1 MSDILPFQ
9 EWSKTNS
16 TETDPIKQLKQFSG
30 YVRQETWKQGIYDE
44 SVEQELREGIDNT
57 LVSGGHITEDT
68 LEEKKNAM
76 RQALMEPED
85 NLDNDA
91 RFVYDDMTRLSE
103 EEQGL
108 STSDREII
116 SNYVASRNLAER
128 DKDPVM
134 AAQADSYAEAARG
147 ILANRDIVNKAKR
160 NAMARGEVP
169 AVSIVNNDGTRYVE
183 VGPDADDKVIRD
195 RTEELIKR
203 GAIAPEDIPSLS
215 LNFKDSGFG
224 STNARVIRS
233 QNFMDDLDAVVKGD
247 EYLNSIVTKQAKS
260 LAFREQEDQQSLAE
274 SALSTTQDILGGA
287 VKTIGGLVT
296 GEGMGGMEDA
306 LRESMDNN
314 ADFRDELVTALKN
327 NTALAD
333 KYSDTEIDTFADDYI
348 KVLKGPTYRP
358 DKDGSGVALLST
370 GVPIVAAGL
379 ALRPEALE
387 AHMTTAGLNDM
398 QKQAARDQRDK
409 LAESSTPKT
418 VEILAQ
424 ADDEFVD
431 KLAKARESGITDRQ
445 FAEEWMSNEEN
456 YNNFANR
463 AKSVALEGV
472 KAVGS
477 IALSVPALF
486 GNQKAAEALTDMNKS
501 GSNYSEYA
509 ELFGDRFGVGQQLV
523 NIVPSVAVDLLAS
536 AGTGGAYFAAKTG
549 VKSAATG
556 VASRVAARFASQSA
570 AKVVPQAIGTAL
582 SGVDEVASVVAQG
595 VQAVAPSKVFGAV
608 SNAMKKGALTA
619 GKFTDNLMSV
629 GPATFLRSAGGTY
642 ASVYGELPSDMS
654 HEAKHEAAIGY
665 AVTAGVFTAALT
677 AGMSTIGLGGTE
689 KLATRNLDD
698 LTFRQVSKLYSQT
711 RRASANVTDQ
721 AIKKVVRENTSGAF
735 KSLIKDVSGGFASEG
750 FEEGVDQAFQIMVEQ
765 AALKKDTPIREIGKG
780 ILDAFI
786 LGGLMGT
793 GASAIRQA
801 IPSVSLDSKAQEAQK
816 MEKARFELY
825 TGIAKKLT
833 DANSPKSA
841 EALAKAFADADATA
855 AAASTTAQTPTTI
868 DVANLK
874 PTELPTAELFEKWD
888 PTDKTTGLLADYVG
902 TLVTYAGQQGVL
914 KSDEKGGVFLEYTER
929 KTGVETGQRQK
940 KGNVVR
946 IDLGSSA
953 QLANGLIERKF
964 TALRTTQDVGDI
976 KAGSLVVKSGN
987 VYYALPHIDDA
998 PQPPYIV
1005 RNNKGEPIGLGFQ
1018 KVRMVGSNATRDN
1031 FMVTFDSPLLDVA
1044 KYYGIDFTSIESL
1057 TLADNTGGTQS
1068 RQTKADREAAKAE
1081 AKAHR
1086 AVLVTP
1092 DPETQVSPLQ
1102 QLVEVYQGLDVLLES
1117 DVDSPDLTTDNLK
1130 DLIITIDEVLSEAEV
1145 TPELSKQL
1153 TDIQNEAKV
1162 IVAEREEFTAFAQA
1176 EFQELTAEQ
1185 ALKILENLPSGFN
1198 IRDFRQIKIRVG
1210 EEIEIVTPVS
1220 INKERKRVIV
1230 KRADGKKY
1238 TVGITAVDGAIFNEF
1253 AQLIEAK
1260 AISNRYGLANLR
1272 KMDSEELT
1280 QIDSI
1285 AEELVDENPKD
1296 AELLSWIKRL
1306 RERIQQVRNEVAA
1319 KAAKAAEKEAAA
1331 KVKEAKAVERK
1342 ETKKEA
1348 PAATEP
1354 AVVAE
1359 TPIAETNPA
1368 PVEPPKQRKRKA
1380 KVKEEI
1386 LTQAVAD
1393 VAEGDVPPVDEVD
1406 VEEDEDIETELI
1418 DEVVPDSSPLTDEE
1432 FAGMK
1437 GILPFWRG
1445 MIDKIIA
1452 ENPDYRDAIVS
1463 GITELAIAPQKGNR
1477 LNVNDASV
1485 KELVSRITS
1494 SDKNKT
1500 TIKVGANKQKKA
1512 AKTPDVTI
1520 VEETPEE
1527 EKNPTTAVIKVEAGT
1542 KFRMP
1547 KVILSALGTAKNVL
1561 HPLKKSDRDAI
1572 ELALVFAATGNKSQ
1586 VVTLTQVDATK
1597 LPAVS
1602 GVTASEGPTTPVVMI
1617 KKGRSMRPAQD
1628 KKNLANLA
1636 AAKLKGGNIRIL
1648 VVSATSTKFDGSVTL
1663 VNELEDNVRKAEAG
1677 RRLTEA
1683 VETVTGILDQKVYDG
1698 KGKLISFGK
1707 FIERMRNNTERNNE
1721 RYLSEHRDA
1730 FQNAVEDAGKA
1741 LHDAQQLL
1749 SKNGRQS
1756 DPDMIHVAEQ
1766 IAGASAILDREIQPK
1781 APKSD
1786 VKATVDYNTEELR
1799 PVFRSEAEKPIF
1811 EQLVDHGHPVG
1822 EMGEYLGKYA
1832 TGIDGIKRNAKPK
1845 EYLSGKRIYLI
1856 QKIRERYPVLEW
1868 AKANEQAASKGKPLP
1883 YRIAGYAKSIKYTAD
1898 PNNPTWT
1905 NAPVIVDAAG
1915 EAVFTN
1921 DPMITAAQ
1929 LAHLGQVK
1937 IPESFDSPINKS
1949 INTYTDSSG
1958 TYVIG
1963 VTAYNR
1969 EPVLDGAKQSTVVN
1983 LEKLNKAQAIAAAT
1997 GEFNSIPK
2005 STLDLMAP
2013 PDSRTRSRNA
2023 VEYYQKAK
2031 AFMINRITK
2040 GDPDALKP
2048 EQQDVVSEAGRQL
2061 MVEMIEFSISHGL
2074 AKTVVNSKQF
2084 ADKRNKVDGDEEGG
2098 IELSFFK
2105 QLGVLTDDEIKSI
2118 LTPKV
2123 ISDRFAGV
2131 TKSELASLIENRYP
2145 DILTER
2151 NVNLKGEARENNVIM
2166 NYGVKMVRR
2175 MTDVKYMSGPSPKK
2189 ILDTI
2194 HTRFR
2199 QTYAK
2204 SQVGG
2209 TNVSF
2214 EYLMETPMGGF
2225 SLAEA
2230 SPDAGV
2236 LDVLMSEME
2245 AIEDA
2250 SVQDIRDTVTS
2261 AMIMSLDNS
2270 PSLKAL
2276 FIKFGLK
2283 ITSGTGMFTGVG
2295 TNTDSD
2301 TLLTMLGNVIN
2312 TPRYQGIVR
2321 TEMTKLSELPDGRR
2335 MFSLLHMMGWAPD
2348 PESDTGFRIP
2358 TAEEIEAT
2366 SELNLDPEQAAIIR
2380 EGTAEELR
2388 QLAES
2393 RNAMVEGS
2401 VAYRQ
2406 ALEEALQSD
2415 EGQEIRE
2422 LVLRKSEVD
2431 NQLRQLRE
2439 TKNLLMMIRESGNPN
2454 TQEWQERK
2462 FQEARQR
2469 LDSKLKSIDA
2479 RAKEIDRNIVKLES
2493 FVRGFRGG
2501 IVDPAPIL
2509 AEAVAELEKIDNTL
2523 AEIGDPDPLTTKEKL
2538 RFAELEQILIPE
2550 MNLRDRVNQEIEDFG
2565 SARPKTLAALEG
2577 ARKKITA
2584 KHRRDYDRLYAKN
2597 SKFNEIVSKRERAAS
2612 GREELVDRIS
2622 TLKKLN
2628 NDPNV
2633 RSGIDRLE
2641 RLKAEL
2647 VKLEAKHEETKA
2659 KIVEEVPKQAWSD
2672 IKRTPKQQKYLDR
2685 LRAIEKQR
2693 VILADAFKEMNEAI
2707 GTPSQG
2713 KAVATHTRAKKK
2725 LEALELKLGNQP
2737 EGVEKL
2743 LAFDPNRLTNED
2755 TEAELKRLKEAI
2767 AANKEEQD
2775 QMSNIASSRVR
2786 GARSTLSTLRRQRYL
2801 LAVERKNMSGVED
2814 VVRAFEARGQVRHE
2828 EFVKDTLD
2836 RIDSM
2841 EETLKDNATTINEDI
2856 AAALVQGTLDPES
2869 RSATPE
2875 QIQEQVANATSP
2887 RALENARLREMLP
2900 RLEEK
2905 QSSLSA
2911 DLANAARKS
2920 AKARE
2925 EYSRVAELIDNLE
2938 QIENP
2943 SSSEVNQ
2950 LKNLND
2956 RISGLRSTYDTASNA
2971 EADVR
2976 QQFNTVSRNIV
2987 LARRQLA
2994 GDTVKLTTPQRS
3006 SAPTPSSSRDRVME
3020 LAAEVTLATQNTVIV
3035 QNEIS
3040 QVTDEI
3046 NRLPSNATKK
3056 RKALADKLAVL
3067 DTELAKAEAHEKN
3080 TKQRYLVASSE
3091 LNSRPR
3097 TPLRSMSSEEV
3108 VSTALNRAANS
3119 AEIENLGLME
3129 SPIVALE
3136 NIAKS
3141 GVPHLRVIAKMLLRN
3156 KDALGGLKV
3165 FVESFDPRVAGFQA
3179 GDIIAINLSGHN
3191 GRGVADVLIHE
3202 VVHFVTRQALSDPDV
3217 AARMDDF
3224 RKLTRVRLLEMSEDL
3239 SEFEYALS
3247 SNEEFLSAV
3256 FTDPRLQEAL
3266 DVRPDGK
3273 PLTLFQKILNFILSV
3288 LNADNANTRTAMR
3301 EIVRFTNQA
3310 ASSMTY
3316 GSRVDLNREARTV
3329 RFQKQ
3334 YAGRV
3339 QDFLNEMTL
3348 MMMDTTLFDFQDRL
3362 NGEAI
3367 GGPLASP
3374 SATQGSDLD
3383 SRIRQRIPAGM
3394 TLVAGSDSLGAMR
3407 LEGNVVYYNP
3417 AQVAESIDGYS
3428 PQVADQI
3435 IDVMV
3440 AHEVAHAAANSVM
3453 TPQDYDEIAAELGPE
3468 ELNKIANDHYR
3479 SAYPNVEERATKI
3492 EEDRQNGDLTDRTVA
3507 GEWVRAQIEKAVL
3520 GQSTEEVLSRFV
3532 KKPNIVSRLIEAI
3545 RSFVSSLGKSQD
3557 NNFSLKI
3564 AADISRASRVMEQL
3578 MNGGSLPATPAPHP
3592 QFAHAGEF
3600 VEAAQNGSHQT
3611 MFVMRLA
3618 DAAKADKTSNSVW
3631 EWVKK
3636 LATAVP
3642 NNIDE
3647 LMRDR
3652 QAKINE
3658 SRLIVERFAPQYRLY
3673 LEQAL
3678 KAGADINDVAKV
3690 LGSTS
3695 PVLDEVTEADIVD
3708 KVDKYRNSLPAN
3720 DPDKVD
3726 KVRRYRE
3733 VLTTRAVQAN
3743 LMKFRNEQNDAATR
3757 LRAISPKF
3765 IDLLQNFRKEI
3776 DRRQMAIGYDATSE
3790 GVYLT
3795 RTYKF
3800 FNTKGWA
3807 QAARRGGEYRLN
3819 GEVIDF
3825 NALREQASR
3834 AFENQV
3840 RAEYVK
3846 AGKSL
3851 TPDLLRDEVHVK
3863 LDSLLAQLE
3872 REATKDKGESI
3883 SQDIR
3888 RALPKGPIDPAL
3900 RQLLGETVN
3909 PFENAIRTFGYVSML
3924 DTNKQALTAI
3934 RDALIASGYG
3944 STTEKVGYVQVF
3956 GQGSSETMA
3965 PLAGLFVR
3973 EDIAK
3978 ELNAEF
3984 AGSAARLLNHTDKV
3998 MQGVAT
4004 SLSRM
4009 SGWAMT
4015 TKTLMGV
4022 GFYMRNAV
4030 TNQIILL
4037 AAQGIIPN
4045 PVHAYRSY
4053 KLAYWANFESTGKDA
4068 SEADI
4073 QEMLKLT
4080 RLGIMRDSN
4089 QRGNFDDML
4098 RGFADRTG
4106 TTYESVID
4114 ELARSARDADYASF
4128 HGLVDR
4134 LQKFAGKGIDVLSG
4148 INGWMDDAAKVQ
4160 VFYYERGEL
4169 VKAYPNMTEAELDT
4183 EAAKKVKLTMP
4194 GHIEQLNLVKSFNRN
4209 PLSLL
4214 IFPFARWKTEVLR
4227 TLVNTYKLGYSEIRS
4242 GNPRMVKRGMQR
4254 VASNMAVVTVGST
4267 LAGMILSQAFAKLID
4282 DEDEE
4287 KNKSTKIDDPA
4298 MIAALRLALP
4308 EWQRGHTLNVSTNG
4322 KEVRVVDMTAMMPY
4336 SAVSDSINIIREGL
4350 ATGKGVDAKG
4360 IASYWGNQFI
4370 GSQIA
4375 ANAVMEVFRNE
4386 DTFGKAIYQETDSLS
4401 STSVKVLTH
4410 IMSNAY
4416 KPSVVAKGEQL
4427 FREGEQERDQ
4437 IVWGELL
4444 GARPIAYK
4452 MDRVASSGF
4461 YNLKAQ
4467 FDDAKRLRSRLS
4479 SGKFISDEDF
4489 AEVMMDA
4496 QDHENRVQAKAHQFT
4511 NTLSALGYDD
4521 RSIVLAA
4528 YNTGTSKKR
4537 AREAIM
4543 GINPTWLGNS
4553 DWVSNTATNIEKG
4566 GEDDPRRR
4574 IELLRSTYLSMPP
4587 VVDVTGQ

>member
-30 YVRQETWKQGIYDE
+30 YVRQETWKRGIYDE

-57 LVSGGHITEDT
+57 LVSGGIITEET
-68 LEEKKNAM
+68 PEEEKNAM

-260 LAFREQEDQQSLAE
+260 LAFREQEGQQSFAE

-296 GEGMGGMEDA
+296 GEGMGGMKDA

-418 VEILAQ
+418 IEILAQ
-424 ADDEFVD
+424 TDDEFVD

-801 IPSVSLDSKAQEAQK
+801 IPSMSLDSKAQEAQK

-1185 ALKILENLPSGFN
+1185 ALKIIENLPSDFN

-1210 EEIEIVTPVS
+1210 EDIEIVTPVS
-1220 INKERKRVIV
+1220 INRKRKRVTV

-1238 TVGITAVDGAIFNEF
+1238 TVGITSVDGAIFNEF
-1253 AQLIEAK
+1253 TQLIEAK

-1272 KMDSEELT
+1272 RMDSEELA

-1319 KAAKAAEKEAAA
+1319 KEAKAAEKEAAA
-1331 KVKEAKAVERK
+1331 KVKEAKAAERK
-1342 ETKKEA
+1342 ESKKET
-1348 PAATEP
+1348 PVATEP
-1354 AVVAE
+1354 VVVAE
-1359 TPIAETNPA
+1359 TPIAETNPT

-1500 TIKVGANKQKKA
+1500 TIKVEVNKQKKA

-1602 GVTASEGPTTPVVMI
+1602 GVTASEESNTPIVMI
-1617 KKGRSMRPAQD
+1617 KKGRSMQPAQD

-1648 VVSATSTKFDGSVTL
+1648 VVSATTTNFNGNVTL

-1683 VETVTGILDQKVYDG
+1683 VETVTGIFDQKVYDG
-1698 KGKLISFGK
+1698 KGNLISFGK
-1707 FIERMRNNTERNNE
+1707 FIERMRSNTERNNE
-1721 RYLSEHRDA
+1721 SYISEHRDA

-1756 DPDMIHVAEQ
+1756 DPDMIRVAEQ
-1766 IAGASAILDREIQPK
+1766 IAGASAILDREVKPK

-1786 VKATVDYNTEELR
+1786 VKATVNYNTEELR

-1822 EMGEYLGKYA
+1822 EMGEYLGFTS
-1832 TGIDGIKRNAKPK
+1832 TGIDGIKRDAEPK
-1845 EYLSGKRIYLI
+1845 QYRSGKRIYLL

-1868 AKANEQAASKGKPLP
+1868 AKANELATNKGKTPP

-1898 PNNPTWT
+1898 PANPTWT
-1905 NAPVIVDAAG
+1905 NAPVIVDAEG

-1937 IPESFDSPINKS
+1937 IPDSFDSPINKS

-1969 EPVLDGAKQSTVVN
+1969 EPVVDGAKQSTVVN

-1997 GEFNSIPK
+1997 GGINSIPK

-2023 VEYYQKAK
+2023 VEYFQKAE

-2084 ADKRNKVDGDEEGG
+2084 ADKRNKVDGDEEGD

-2118 LTPKV
+2118 LTPKA
-2123 ISDRFAGV
+2123 IADRFAGV

-2250 SVQDIRDTVTS
+2250 SVQDIHDTVTS

-2283 ITSGTGMFTGVG
+2283 VTSGTGMFTGVG
-2295 TNTDSD
+2295 TDTDSD
-2301 TLLTMLGNVIN
+2301 ALLTMLGNVIN
-2312 TPRYQGIVR
+2312 APRYQGIVR
-2321 TEMTKLSELPDGRR
+2321 KELTELSGLPDGRR

-2388 QLAES
+2388 QLAEA
-2393 RNAMVEGS
+2393 RNDINEGG

-2422 LVLRKSEVD
+2422 LVLRKSEID
-2431 NQLRQLRE
+2431 SQLRQLRE

-2462 FQEARQR
+2462 FQEARQK
-2469 LDSKLKSIDA
+2469 LDNKLKSIDA

-2509 AEAVAELEKIDNTL
+2509 AEAVAELEKIDTTL

-2538 RFAELEQILIPE
+2538 RLAELEQILIPE

-2597 SKFNEIVSKRERAAS
+2597 AKFNEIVSKRERAAS

-2647 VKLEAKHEETKA
+2647 VNLEAEHKKTKA
-2659 KIVEEVPKQAWSD
+2659 NIVKKVPKQAWSD
-2672 IKRTPKQQKYLDR
+2672 IKRTPKQQKYLDQ
-2685 LRAIEKQR
+2685 LKAIEKQR
-2693 VILADAFKEMNEAI
+2693 VVLADAFKAMNEAI

-2713 KAVATHTRAKKK
+2713 KAVAAHTRAKKK

-2755 TEAELKRLKEAI
+2755 TEAELKRLEEAI
-2767 AANKEEQD
+2767 AANNEEQH

-2786 GARSTLSTLRRQRYL
+2786 GARSTLNTLRRQRYL
-2801 LAVERKNMSGVED
+2801 LTVERKNMSGVED

-2841 EETLKDNATTINEDI
+2841 EETLKDNATTINADI

-2875 QIQEQVANATSP
+2875 QIQEQVAAATSP
-2887 RALENARLREMLP
+2887 RAIENARLRELTP
-2900 RLEEK
+2900 RLEDKVRTAQAEI
-2905 QSSLSA
+2905 A
-2911 DLANAARKS
+2911 LAAQNN
-2920 AKARE
+2920 
-2925 EYSRVAELIDNLE
+2925 LIIQNEMTQIAE
-2938 QIENP
+2938 QIE
-2943 SSSEVNQ
+2943 
-2950 LKNLND
+2950 
-2956 RISGLRSTYDTASNA
+2956 A
-2971 EADVR
+2971 
-2976 QQFNTVSRNIV
+2976 
-2987 LARRQLA
+2987 LA
-2994 GDTVKLTTPQRS
+2994 P
-3006 SAPTPSSSRDRVME
+3006 
-3020 LAAEVTLATQNTVIV
+3020 
-3035 QNEIS
+3035 
-3040 QVTDEI
+3040 
-3046 NRLPSNATKK
+3046 NATKK
-3056 RKALADKLAVL
+3056 RATLRSALDKLV
-3067 DTELAKAEAHEKN
+3067 TEYDKAKATEEAMRSRFN
-3080 TKQRYLVASSE
+3080 E
-3091 LNSRPR
+3091 LNRMLGQARR
-3097 TPLRSMSSEEV
+3097 TLQGPLRSMSSEEV

-3202 VVHFVTRQALSDPDV
+3202 MVHFVTRQALSDPDV
-3217 AARMDDF
+3217 AARMNEF
-3224 RKLTRVRLLEMSEDL
+3224 RELARVRLIEMNEDL

-3273 PLTLFQKILNFILSV
+3273 PLTLLQKILNFILSV
-3288 LNADNANTRTAMR
+3288 FNADNANTRTAMR

-3339 QDFLNEMTL
+3339 QDFLNEMLLQDSTI
-3348 MMMDTTLFDFQDRL
+3348 MFDFQDRL
-3362 NGEAI
+3362 
-3367 GGPLASP
+3367 GGGSVDGALASP
-3374 SATQGSDLD
+3374 SATQDNDLD

-3394 TLVAGSDSLGAMR
+3394 TLVAESESLGAMR
-3407 LEGNVVYYNP
+3407 LDGNVIYYNP
-3417 AQVAESIDGYS
+3417 TQVAESIDGYS

-3479 SAYPNVEERATKI
+3479 SAYPNVEERAAKI

-3520 GQSTEEVLSRFV
+3520 GQSTEEVLSQFV
-3532 KKPNIVSRLIEAI
+3532 KKPNIIARLIEAI

-3557 NNFSLKI
+3557 SNFSLKI

-3578 MNGGSLPATPAPHP
+3578 MNGGALPAAPAPHP

-3618 DAAKADKTSNSVW
+3618 DAAKTDKTSNSVW

-3726 KVRRYRE
+3726 KVRKYRE

-3776 DRRQMAIGYDATSE
+3776 DKRQMAIGYDATSE
-3790 GVYLT
+3790 GIYLT

-3840 RAEYVK
+3840 RAEYIK

-3851 TPDLLRDEVHVK
+3851 TPDLLRDEVHAK

-3944 STTEKVGYVQVF
+3944 STTEKVGYEQIF

-3978 ELNAEF
+3978 ELKAEF
-3984 AGSAARLLNHTDKV
+3984 SGSAARLLNHTDKV

-4068 SEADI
+4068 SDADI

-4080 RLGIMRDSN
+4080 RLGVMRDSN

-4169 VKAYPNMTEAELDT
+4169 EKAYPNMTEAELDT

-4254 VASNMAVVTVGST
+4254 VASNLAVVTVGAN

-4298 MIAALRLALP
+4298 MVAALRLALP

-4336 SAVSDSINIIREGL
+4336 STVSDSINIIREGL
-4350 ATGKGVDAKG
+4350 ATGKGIDAKG
-4360 IASYWGNQFI
+4360 IASYWGNQFV

-4416 KPSVVAKGEQL
+4416 KPSVIAKGEQL

-4511 NTLSALGYDD
+4511 KTLSALGYDD